1 MGKGV
6 DIERDGVDICC
17 WDVLD
22 VKDEDVDEADDI
34 KGWGCV
40 IDEGADDDD
49 DDDDAI
55 LQIRDDDATSEGRL
69 GSDEDI
75 DDERL
80 TQFARDVTFLLE
92 SALPPLMKGKFPPL
106 DGFSSQIPELALTPS
121 KLEGSSRG
129 REFCFWTL
137 FSIPLPSQFLL

>member
-17 WDVLD
+17 WDVC
-22 VKDEDVDEADDI
+22 I
-34 KGWGCV
+34 KGWGGV
-40 IDEGADDDD
+40 IDEGADDDDD

-80 TQFARDVTFLLE
+80 TQFARDVKFLLE
-92 SALPPLMKGKFPPL
+92 SALPPLMKG
-106 DGFSSQIPELALTPS
+106 
-121 KLEGSSRG
+121 
-129 REFCFWTL
+129 
-137 FSIPLPSQFLL
+137 